1 MINVK
6 VEILEESDL
15 EKFVALIG
23 VFEAV
28 FEMKEFRIPD
38 RAHLQALLS
47 DRANFHVAVALMDNV
62 VVGGLTAY
70 TLRQYYSPR
79 PLVYIYDLAVES
91 ELQRQGV
98 GRRLID
104 YVRSHFSGLGFE
116 EVFVQADRV
125 DAYAVD
131 FYRKT
136 KPTAEEDVLHFY
148 YSL

>member
-1 MINVK
+1 MNDVK
-6 VEILEESDL
+6 VKILEESEL

-38 RAHLQALLS
+38 RTHLQVLLS

-70 TLRQYYSPR
+70 TLRQYYSSR
-79 PLVYIYDLAVES
+79 PLVYIYDLAVKS
-91 ELQRQGV
+91 ELQRQGI

-104 YVRSHFSGLGFE
+104 YVRGHFSSLGFE

-125 DAYAVD
+125 DTHAVD

-136 KPTAEEDVLHFY
+136 NPTAEEDVLHFY